1 MRWIADGM
9 PEGVNLVVLA
19 VGWALVL
26 FVIQGAL
33 IGLGVAAL
41 LRAGRDRPAARRS
54 AIALAGLLLLAAC
67 PVLTTARALVARPE
81 APGVLPAT
89 RQQGGSVGAEVAA
102 VQSPVQAGET
112 RSGAARWVAS
122 LGSRVAG
129 WLPALVAMW
138 ALGAC
143 VCLVRLALGLVELR
157 ALRVRGIEPLPG
169 ELQAVVERLSTAIGR
184 RRPVAC
190 RLSRRVQ
197 VPSVLGWRRPLIL
210 LPVAGLG
217 RLTASQ
223 TEAVLAHELAHVQ
236 RHDVPVHLAQA
247 VLESLLFFH
256 PAVWWVSRQVRI
268 EREHGCDEVAVA
280 LCGGDRRLVA
290 RALFRLEE
298 LRAGSWLGVAATG
311 ASLRDR
317 IERLVTPAA
326 VRPVRGRSGWASAG
340 LVTVLAGML
349 GLGVPPGLPRSQ
361 ASDLG
366 ARDAAAMSGP
376 SEPTRRDAPQ
386 DPGAQRAP
394 AVVPEPT
401 LDLKLIGPDEGAAG
415 STVRYRIVVTNTGR
429 EVARDVIV
437 AARVDVDSRPLA
449 VTPRGATWS
458 ALNRTFTWKVSE
470 VPSQERREFTIDVQ
484 LGGAPACTIR
494 AGSKAQEVPATQ
506 RSLETR
512 IRATR

>member
-19 VGWALVL
+19 MGWALVL
-26 FVIQGAL
+26 FLFQGAL

-41 LRAGRDRPAARRS
+41 LRAGRDRPAAERS

-67 PVLTTARALVARPE
+67 PVLTTVRALGANPE

-89 RQQGGSVGAEVAA
+89 RQPGGSLGAEGSA
-102 VQSPVQAGET
+102 VPSPVPPGNT

-122 LGSRVAG
+122 LESSVAG
-129 WLPALVAMW
+129 WLPALVAVW

-143 VCLVRLALGLVELR
+143 VGLVRLALGLVELR

-190 RLSRRVQ
+190 RLSRPVQ

-210 LPVAGLG
+210 LPVQGLG
-217 RLTASQ
+217 QLTAEQ

-290 RALFRLEE
+290 RALVRLEE

-317 IERLVTPAA
+317 IERLVAPNA

-340 LVTVLAGML
+340 LVTVLVGLL
-349 GLGVPPGLPRSQ
+349 GIGLPTGFPRSQ
-361 ASDLG
+361 AADLG
-366 ARDAAAMSGP
+366 ARDAAVSGP
-376 SEPTRRDAPQ
+376 TEPTRRDAPQ
-386 DPGAQRAP
+386 EPGAARAP
-394 AVVPEPT
+394 MVVPEST
-401 LDLKLIGPDEGAAG
+401 LDLKLIGPGEGVPG
-415 STVRYRIVVTNTGR
+415 STVRYRIVVANTGR
-429 EVARDVIV
+429 DVAREVIV

-458 ALNRTFTWKVSE
+458 ALNRTFTWKVPE
-470 VPSQERREFTIDVQ
+470 VPSQERQEFTIDVE
-484 LGGAPACTIR
+484 LSDAPACTIR
-494 AGSKAQEVPATQ
+494 AGTKAQEVPATQ

-512 IRATR
+512 IPANR